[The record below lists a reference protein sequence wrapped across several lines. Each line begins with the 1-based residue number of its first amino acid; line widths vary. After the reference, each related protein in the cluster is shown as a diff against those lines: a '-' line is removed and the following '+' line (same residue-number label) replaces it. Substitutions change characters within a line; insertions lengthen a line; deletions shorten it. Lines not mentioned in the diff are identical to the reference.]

1 MQKETVIQ
9 RGGVAVWKMLAF
21 LMRMALAS
29 VLTLPSCGAMAT
41 RAGQRSS
48 NIVIIGGGAAGLAAA
63 LEASTSGTEVYLL
76 EKMSKVGGNSA
87 KASSG

>member
-1 MQKETVIQ
+1 
-9 RGGVAVWKMLAF
+9 
-21 LMRMALAS
+21 MRSVGENCLSEKKISYTLMALAS
-29 VLTLPSCGAMAT
+29 VLALSSCRAMAT